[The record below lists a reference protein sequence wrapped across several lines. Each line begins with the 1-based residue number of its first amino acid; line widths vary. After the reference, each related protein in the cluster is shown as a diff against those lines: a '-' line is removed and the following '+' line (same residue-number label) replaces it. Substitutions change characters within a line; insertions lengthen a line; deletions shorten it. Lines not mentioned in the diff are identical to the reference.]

1 VISQAY
7 FLRPNVTT
15 NVAIGTPKLQRK
27 HLSQRKR
34 SAVLQSHFG
43 IRLLVLDQMP
53 LSIEPAPGDP
63 KAHAARVR
71 GPLSQLF
78 ADLGASENGL
88 TGEEA
93 RSRLSRFGPNELT
106 ASRGGA
112 ITEILLL
119 FANPLVI
126 ILLIAALISGLLG
139 EIVNASIVGVM
150 VLLSAALNFMQ
161 TFRSR
166 RAAESL
172 RRQVAPTATVLR
184 DGRWIEVPRREV
196 VPGDVIRLAAGDLVP
211 ADARLIEARDLHVN
225 QAALTGESLP
235 VEKEANAQGRGAA
248 SSEKDSDIV
257 FLGTSI
263 VSGTASALVFATG
276 RATEFGDIAARL
288 AARHPETEFDR
299 GARHFGLLIMR
310 TVFLLVA
317 FVFLVSA
324 ALHHDPFESLLFA
337 IALAVGLT
345 PEFLPMITT
354 VTLGR
359 GAVRMARRKVIVKHL
374 AAIQNFGSMD
384 VLCSDKTGT
393 LTSGDASVDQ
403 HLDPFGNPA
412 ERVFLLAYLNSF
424 YETGVETDINA
435 ALRKAGANPLDVAI
449 LKRDHPDVK
458 PYRKLDEIPFDFE
471 RRRLSVVVETNGERL
486 MITKGAPESVL
497 VVCSEYEA
505 GGQRRPLTDEDRA
518 RCEATYKNLSA
529 EGYRVLAV
537 AYRAMPKQASYRAAD
552 ERELVLAGFVTFSD
566 PPLDDA
572 PRLLKALKHDG
583 VEVKIL
589 TGDNELVARHVCSK
603 VGVDSRRIVLGDE
616 LDRIS
621 DAALGQVAEH
631 TTVFARVSPAQKNRI
646 IIALKNRGHVV
657 GFLGD
662 GINDAPSLHAADVG
676 ISVATAVDVA
686 KDAAEIILLERSLR
700 VLHSGIGEG
709 RRAFGNVMKYLL
721 MGTSSNFGNMFS
733 MAGASLFLPFLP
745 MLPTQILLNN
755 FLYDLAQVTIPTD
768 NVDRSFIRKPRRWDI
783 SIIRKFMIYIG
794 PISSVYDFLTFYIML
809 KVFHASEALFHT
821 GWFVESLATQ
831 TLVLFVIR
839 TAGNPLRSRPSLPLT
854 ITTVIVVA
862 VGLVLPFSPV
872 SGVLGFTPL
881 PGLYF
886 LFLAGM
892 TVTYLLFVELVK
904 RRLMR
909 HLMT

>member
-1 VISQAY
+1 MADTTIQPASLSTLFDRLQASD
-7 FLRPNVTT
+7 
-15 NVAIGTPKLQRK
+15 K
-27 HLSQRKR
+27 
-34 SAVLQSHFG
+34 
-43 IRLLVLDQMP
+43 
-53 LSIEPAPGDP
+53 
-63 KAHAARVR
+63 
-71 GPLSQLF
+71 
-78 ADLGASENGL
+78 GL
-88 TGEEA
+88 TSADA
-93 RSRLSRFGPNELT
+93 RRRLHEVGPNELT
-106 ASRGGA
+106 TGRRAGNVLQ
-112 ITEILLL
+112 ILLL

-126 ILLIAALISGLLG
+126 ILLIASFVSALLG
-139 EIVNASIVGVM
+139 ERLNATIIAVM
-150 VLLSAALNFMQ
+150 VLLSVALNFIQ
-161 TFRSR
+161 TFRSQ
-166 RAAESL
+166 RAAERL
-172 RRQVAPTATVLR
+172 RQQVAPTASALR
-184 DGRWIEVPRREV
+184 DGEWREVLRREI
-196 VPGDVIRLAAGDLVP
+196 VPGDVIRLLAGDLVP
-211 ADARLIEARDLHVN
+211 ADARLIEARDLHIN

-235 VEKEANAQGRGAA
+235 VEKEAGPAESTPQ
-248 SSEKDSDIV
+248 SSDEHRDSV
-257 FLGTSI
+257 FLGTSV
-263 VSGTASALVFATG
+263 VSGTATALVVATG

-288 AARHPETEFDR
+288 AARAPETEFDR
-299 GARHFGLLIMR
+299 GTRQFGFLIMQ
-310 TVFLLVA
+310 TVFFLVL

-324 ALHHDPFESLLFA
+324 ALHHNMFESLLFA

-354 VTLGR
+354 VTLGN
-359 GAVRMARRKVIVKHL
+359 GAVRMARHKVIVKHL

-393 LTSGDASVDQ
+393 LTSGDTALDQ
-403 HLDPFGNPA
+403 HLGPFGNPA

-424 YETGVETDINA
+424 YETGVENSVNA

-449 LKRDHPDVK
+449 LAHDHPDVK

-471 RRRLSVVVETNGERL
+471 RRRLSVVIETGGERL

-497 VVCSEYEA
+497 AVCSEYEID
-505 GGQRRPLTDEDRA
+505 GQPKQLAAEDRK
-518 RCEATYKNLSA
+518 RCEATYRGLSA
-529 EGYRVLAV
+529 QGYRVLAV
-537 AYRAMPKQASYRAAD
+537 ADRVMPKQDAYRAAD
-552 ERELVLAGFVTFSD
+552 ERELVLVGYLTFSD
-566 PPLDDA
+566 PPLEDA
-572 PRLLKALKHDG
+572 PRLLKALKRDG

-603 VGVDSRRIVLGDE
+603 VGLDSGRLVLGEE

-621 DAALGQVAEH
+621 DAALAQVAEQ

-686 KDAAEIILLERSLR
+686 KDAAEIILLEHSLR
-700 VLHSGIGEG
+700 ALHSGISEG
-709 RRAFGNVMKYLL
+709 RKAFGNVMKYLL

-755 FLYDLAQVTIPTD
+755 FLYDLAQITIPTD

-783 SIIRKFMIYIG
+783 GIIRKFMLYIG

-854 ITTVIVVA
+854 ITTLIVVA
-862 VGLVLPFSPV
+862 VGVLLPFSLL
-872 SGVLGFTPL
+872 SNVLGFTAL
-881 PGLYF
+881 PGEYF

-892 TVTYLLFVELVK
+892 TITYLLFVEVVK

-909 HLMT
+909 RLMA